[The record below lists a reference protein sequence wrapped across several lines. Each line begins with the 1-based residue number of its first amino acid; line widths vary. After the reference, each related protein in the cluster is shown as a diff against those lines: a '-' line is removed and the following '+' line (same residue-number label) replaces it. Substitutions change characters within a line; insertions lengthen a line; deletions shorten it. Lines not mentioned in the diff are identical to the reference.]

1 MISIF
6 HMFKVGI
13 GPSSSHTIG
22 PMVAGKRFLSIVEEQ
37 CKDAGGLRGV
47 DKIEVDLYGSL
58 SLTGI
63 GHKTDDAII
72 MGLTGSS
79 PDNVDID
86 AIPKIVA
93 NTKKNHKLHIPEY
106 NHTVN
111 FPNIRFNTSV
121 LPAHENGMVFHAFK
135 DDNLLLSKTFYSVG
149 GGFVNTTS
157 ELPSKDHSSQNDD
170 QTNKYPYP
178 FKYAD
183 DILDLC
189 NKHKISISQL
199 TKANELINAPQE
211 KITQHLNR
219 IWEVM
224 KEGIERGSTSDGTLE
239 GPLNLV
245 RRAAPLRQLLENN
258 QNTSVDPLA
267 IMDWV
272 NMFALAVSEENA
284 AGGRVVTSP
293 TSGACGI
300 IPAVLAYYDKFIHP
314 VGDTEL
320 ETFFMT
326 AGTIAILYKTN
337 ASISGAEVGCQ
348 GEVGVSC
355 SMAAA
360 ALAELMG
367 ANPQQVC
374 VAAEIA
380 MEHNLGL
387 TCDPVNGQVQVPCI
401 ERNAINAVKAI
412 NSARMAIQRTD
423 GASVSL
429 DKVIA
434 TMYKTGKDMDDKY
447 RETSKG
453 GLASIVGC

>member
-1 MISIF
+1 
-6 HMFKVGI
+6 MFKVGI

-37 CKDAGGLRGV
+37 HKDDGGIRGV

-86 AIPKIVA
+86 SIPKIVA
-93 NTKKNHKLHIPEY
+93 NTKKKHKLHIQKY
-106 NHTVN
+106 DHTVA
-111 FPNIRFNTSV
+111 FPNIRFNTTT
-121 LPAHENGMVFHAFK
+121 LQAHENGMVFHAFK
-135 DDNLLLSKTFYSVG
+135 GDKLLLSKTFYSVG

-157 ELPSKDHSSQNDD
+157 ELPSKDHSSQKDEKA
-170 QTNKYPYP
+170 TKYPYP

-183 DILDLC
+183 DILNIC
-189 NKHKISISQL
+189 NKHNISISQL
-199 TKANELINAPQE
+199 TKTNELINAPQE
-211 KITQHLNR
+211 KITQQLNR
-219 IWEVM
+219 IWDVM

-239 GPLNLV
+239 GSLNLV
-245 RRAAPLRQLLENN
+245 RRAAPLRRLLEKNATNHNN
-258 QNTSVDPLA
+258 QGSSVDPLA

-314 VGDTEL
+314 VGDDEL

-326 AGTIAILYKTN
+326 AGAIAILYKTN

-355 SMAAA
+355 SMAAG

-374 VAAEIA
+374 TAAEIA

-401 ERNAINAVKAI
+401 ERNAINAVTAI

-423 GASVSL
+423 GAAVSL